1 MAPRRGGDR
10 CTSRRTAAVLGL
22 FACAGWALA
31 CGGSPRPPSLADSGA
46 LGSDSTPDGDH
57 DAGVALDAGARD
69 RGTLDVEVTP
79 DAEPVPDAEPQWS
92 PPCTPGELLRLPSNP
107 DYGLGPVLSGDG
119 RYIAIATTE
128 ALDPA
133 DTNGLYDTYVYDRFD
148 ESYEW
153 LGVDEA
159 GRPGLG
165 RSAPYGMSDDGRLVL
180 FTGEQ
185 LLAVPPRSSGALYLR
200 DRWMGRTEWV
210 SVSTRPDPVFC
221 DPILAADGTVA
232 GWAGERGG
240 YVPNDMNGDGYDVFL
255 RDLIL
260 GESQIV
266 SRDGLGQQ
274 LETPT
279 VLWAL
284 SRDARVV
291 AFGSHSAL
299 LDGGPDPGYVY
310 VRDLTAGTTVN
321 VCTSS
326 TGVISDWLCTAGLSL
341 SGDGRF
347 VSFRSGGRNLVP
359 GAVDD
364 VFVSAYFVKDVAT
377 GRIQSVLPPGV
388 RGWVHRAK
396 LSPTGRYV
404 ALASPDCDLYGN
416 NDCPCD
422 IATHYIRDL
431 WSSAL
436 WKIGD
441 GQRKCP
447 GSSAVNGGGARIEWS
462 ADERFI
468 GFISDQVLTPT
479 APPNAVHTYV
489 YSFCAGR

>member
-1 MAPRRGGDR
+1 MPE
-10 CTSRRTAAVLGL
+10 
-22 FACAGWALA
+22 
-31 CGGSPRPPSLADSGA
+31 
-46 LGSDSTPDGDH
+46 PD
-57 DAGVALDAGARD
+57 DAGAPSIDAASNAALDSGTVGLDGELRD
-69 RGTLDVEVTP
+69 QGSLDVDAP
-79 DAEPVPDAEPQWS
+79 RDAEPVTDAGPPWS

-107 DYGLGPVLSGDG
+107 DYGLGPVLSGNG
-119 RYIAIATTE
+119 RYVAIATTE

-133 DTNGLYDTYVYDRFD
+133 DTNGVYDTYVYDRFD
-148 ESYEW
+148 GSYEW

-200 DRWMGRTEWV
+200 DRWLGRTEWV
-210 SVSTRPDPVFC
+210 NVSTRPDAVFSN
-221 DPILAADGTVA
+221 PILAADGSVA
-232 GWAGERGG
+232 GWAGERGE
-240 YVPNDMNGDGYDVFL
+240 YVPNDMNGDVSDVFL
-255 RDLIL
+255 RDLGP

-291 AFGSHSAL
+291 AFVSHSAL

-310 VRDLTAGTTVN
+310 VRDLAAGTTIN

-326 TGVISDWLCTAGLSL
+326 TGLISDWLCTGGLSL

-364 VFVSAYFVKDVAT
+364 VFVSAYFVKDVTT
-377 GRIQSVLPPGV
+377 GRIQAVLPADV

-404 ALASPDCDLYGN
+404 AMVSPDCDLQGN
-416 NDCPCD
+416 NDCLCEV
-422 IATHYIRDL
+422 ATHYIRDL
-431 WSSAL
+431 WSSQL
-436 WKIGD
+436 WKIGE
-441 GQRKCP
+441 GRQCP
-447 GSSAVNGGGARIEWS
+447 GSPTVNGGNPRIEWS
-462 ADERFI
+462 ADERFV
-468 GFISDQVLTPT
+468 GFVSDQSLTPA
-479 APPNAVHTYV
+479 APPDAIHTYV
-489 YSFCAGR
+489 YSFCGGR